1 MATVTG
7 RDTDVNAHINVC
19 SLEDLNRDRVR
30 VVTAGGRSVAVFI
43 DEGSVFAVD
52 NRCPHMGFPLAQGTV
67 KDGILTCHWHHAKFD
82 LAGGCTFDLFA
93 DDVTSFRAEV
103 RDGVVWL
110 DPTPIEEDP
119 HTHWL
124 RKIDEG
130 LEHEVPLVL
139 AKAMIGL
146 QDDNA
151 TEQVLTKAALF
162 GIRNR
167 SAGWSDGMSILTAM
181 SNVLPSLA
189 PEDRPVAL
197 FHALVHTAR
206 ATAGQPVNFDL
217 LPLNT
222 VEKRPERYVEWTR
235 RFVEVRASEPTE
247 RTLRTMIDIGIP
259 QAAVADAIFGACT
272 DHLFMD
278 TGHTV
283 DFANK
288 AFELLDH
295 IGWNQAEEVL
305 TSLVPN
311 LVTAQRM
318 EETSSWQHPVAL
330 PDLLWDVYGEL
341 EQLIAKGGG
350 RLTEWDGHADLAKQV
365 MDGEPADT
373 LSHMAELVRSGVPLR
388 DMSASVAYAAA
399 MRLVHFRVT
408 NEFADWNTVHHTFTY
423 TNAID
428 QALRRAPSSP
438 LARGIFD
445 GAMSVYLE
453 RFLNV
458 PKQAVPSPS
467 GETPTRAEVL
477 ETFDV
482 QGGVDDTAQ
491 LITDMLATG
500 DGAAVVQL
508 LGHALLREDAGFHS
522 FQVYEAGVR
531 QYGNF
536 AGTPEGDN
544 ILIGVSRFLS
554 AHSPTVRQRGQTF
567 EIAARLHRGESLAG
581 E

>member
-1 MATVTG
+1 MATLTG
-7 RDTDVNAHINVC
+7 QPTTIDATIKVC
-19 SLEDLNRDRVR
+19 SVEELEHDRVR
-30 VVTAGGRSVAVFI
+30 VVAASGRSVAVFI
-43 DEGSVFAVD
+43 DEGRVYGVD

-93 DDVTSFRAEV
+93 DDVTSFRAEI
-103 RDGVVWL
+103 RDGDVWL
-110 DPTPIEEDP
+110 DPTPLEEDP
-119 HTHWL
+119 RTHWL
-124 RKIDEG
+124 RKVDEG
-130 LEHEVPLVL
+130 LEHDVPLVL

-146 QDDNA
+146 EDGD
-151 TEQVLTKAALF
+151 TREVLTKAALF
-162 GIRNR
+162 GVRNR
-167 SAGWSDGMSILTAM
+167 DDGWSDGLSILTAM
-181 SNVLPSLA
+181 SNILPSLD
-189 PEDRPVAL
+189 PDDRPIAL
-197 FHALVHTAR
+197 FHALVHVAR
-206 ATAGQPVNFDL
+206 ATAGQSVNFDL
-217 LPLNT
+217 LPLDT
-222 VEKRPERYVEWTR
+222 DETRPERYVEWTR

-247 RTLRTMIDIGIP
+247 RALATMIDIGVP
-259 QAAVADAIFGACT
+259 EASVGDAIFGAST

-278 TGHTV
+278 IGHTL
-283 DFANK
+283 DFSNK

-295 IGWNQAEEVL
+295 IGWDQADEVL

-318 EETSSWQHPVAL
+318 EETSSWQHPVNL
-330 PDLLWDVYGEL
+330 PELLSGLYERLDEL
-341 EQLIAKGGG
+341 IEVGGG
-350 RLTEWDGHADLAKQV
+350 TLSEWDGHATLADQIL
-365 MDGEPADT
+365 DGEPTDT
-373 LSHMAELVRSGVPLR
+373 LGVMAELVRSGVPLQ
-388 DMSASVAYAAA
+388 DMSASVAYAAG

-423 TNAID
+423 TNAVD
-428 QALRRAPSSP
+428 QTMRRAPSNP

-458 PKQAVPSPS
+458 PKQAIPRPS
-467 GETPTRAEVL
+467 GDTPSREAVL

-482 QGGVDDTAQ
+482 QGGVDETAQ
-491 LITDMLATG
+491 LVADMLVTG
-500 DGAAVVQL
+500 DRDAVIRL

-536 AGTPEGDN
+536 VGTPEGDN